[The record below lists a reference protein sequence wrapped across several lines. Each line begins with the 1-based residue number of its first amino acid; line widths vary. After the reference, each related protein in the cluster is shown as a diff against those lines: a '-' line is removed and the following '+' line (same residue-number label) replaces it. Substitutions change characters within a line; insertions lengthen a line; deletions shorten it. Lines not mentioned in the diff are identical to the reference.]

1 MTLKRSSPIILA
13 DTYTGRLVA
22 CVGDTAFDLHG
33 FLYLLSGFLQR
44 GAVRVIRMSQ
54 LYPRP
59 DIYTLTTKTGAKEMS
74 VRMPHKTTDEAR
86 AEATYYGHTQSA
98 TEVFVPLA
106 SGWFSFERN
115 AASLALWGM
124 YATARHDR
132 DAWEAVLHAGI
143 STWHACEITLMD
155 QDHRGLVPLLEQR
168 PHAARYILSF
178 TQPNDPIRA
187 RVMSFEARNR
197 IRSILYTQ
205 RGA

>member
-1 MTLKRSSPIILA
+1 
-13 DTYTGRLVA
+13 
-22 CVGDTAFDLHG
+22 
-33 FLYLLSGFLQR
+33 
-44 GAVRVIRMSQ
+44 MSQ
-54 LYPRP
+54 LYPHP
-59 DIYTLTTKTGAKEMS
+59 AIYTLNTKTGAKEMS

-115 AASLALWGM
+115 PASFALWGM
-124 YATARHDR
+124 YATARHDL
-132 DAWEAVLHAGI
+132 DAWDAVLHAGI

-155 QDHRGLVPLLEQR
+155 RDHRGLQLLLEQR

-187 RVMSFEARNR
+187 RVMAFEARNR